1 MAGLRLYVD
10 PVRPTL
16 RRRDA
21 RQAMSFAGR
30 SRRRAAFVW
39 IALAV
44 LALASL
50 GLAVACGT
58 RGCGAAGVREA
69 LLDTGADPLAREIVL
84 RLRLPRA
91 LAGFA
96 VGGLLALA
104 GALMQ
109 VLLRNPLADP
119 YVLGVSGGA
128 ALAGMLALAAGAG
141 SVALLSA
148 SWAGA
153 LVSIAALFA
162 LGGGALRSVVVLR
175 DLGAAPDRL
184 LLTGV
189 MLASLW
195 GALVTLVLALAPDAL
210 LRGLFFWL
218 IGDLSG
224 AQAPAAALV
233 ALAVALAAALGLA
246 RSLNALLAGD
256 ARAQSLGVDVARL
269 RAAVCLLGAGAA
281 AFAVTTAGSL
291 GFVGLIVPHAL
302 RRLCGN
308 DQRLLLPACVLGG
321 GALVVLAD
329 TLARSVVAPRQLPVG
344 AIMALIGVPAFLFV
358 LLRARRRVT

>member
-1 MAGLRLYVD
+1 
-10 PVRPTL
+10 
-16 RRRDA
+16 
-21 RQAMSFAGR
+21 MSQAGR
-30 SRRRAAFVW
+30 SLRRAAIVW
-39 IALAV
+39 AFLAV

-50 GLAVACGT
+50 CLALACGT
-58 RGCGAAGVREA
+58 RGCGTAGLRDA
-69 LLDTGADPLAREIVL
+69 LLATDTDPLAREIVL

-141 SVALLSA
+141 SAALLSA

-153 LVSIAALFA
+153 LASIAALFM
-162 LGGGALRSVVVLR
+162 LGGRALRSAVPLR
-175 DLGAAPDRL
+175 DVGSVPDRV

-210 LRGLFFWL
+210 LRGMFFWL
-218 IGDLSG
+218 IGDLSA
-224 AQAPAAALV
+224 AQSPSAALLALGV
-233 ALAVALAAALGLA
+233 ALATALALA

-256 ARAQSLGVDVARL
+256 ARAQSLGVDVPRL
-269 RAAVCLLGAGAA
+269 RAAVCLLGAGAT

-329 TLARSVVAPRQLPVG
+329 TLARTVIAPRQLPVG
-344 AIMALIGVPAFLFV
+344 AIMALVGVPAFLFV
-358 LLRARRRVT
+358 LLRVPRAPR

>member
-1 MAGLRLYVD
+1 
-10 PVRPTL
+10 
-16 RRRDA
+16 
-21 RQAMSFAGR
+21 MSQAGR
-30 SRRRAAFVW
+30 SLRRAAIVW
-39 IALAV
+39 ALLAV

-50 GLAVACGT
+50 CLALACGT
-58 RGCGAAGVREA
+58 RGCGTAGLRDA
-69 LLDTGADPLAREIVL
+69 LLATDADPLAREIVL

-141 SVALLSA
+141 SAALLSA

-153 LVSIAALFA
+153 LVSIAALFM
-162 LGGGALRSVVVLR
+162 LGGRALRSAVPLR
-175 DLGAAPDRL
+175 DVGSVPDRV

-210 LRGLFFWL
+210 LRGMFFWL
-218 IGDLSG
+218 IGDLSA
-224 AQAPAAALV
+224 AQSPSAALL
-233 ALAVALAAALGLA
+233 ALGVALAAALALA

-256 ARAQSLGVDVARL
+256 ARAQSLGVDVPRL
-269 RAAVCLLGAGAA
+269 RAAVCLLGAGAT

-329 TLARSVVAPRQLPVG
+329 TLARTVVAPRQLPVG
-344 AIMALIGVPAFLFV
+344 AIMALVGVPAFLFV
-358 LLRARRRVT
+358 LLRVPRAPR